1 MKQEK
6 QEKRGVLAGF
16 LGEPTPSKAS
26 GFAFTLAAILPQVLF
41 FAVLAFA
48 PAAGEEKPD
57 WYLYASFLVPQLSFA
72 LVALLVKNWKGES
85 LKASFKAQTSCKKR
99 YYFIAVA
106 MQIGLLSL
114 SYLNAWFLQLLG
126 GIGYVDEGIDLPS
139 LNGFGFVGV
148 LVTVALLPAIF
159 EEIFFRGVLLSGL
172 KSFGMLGGALLCGAL
187 FSLYHENPAQ
197 TVYQFVCG
205 FAFAWAAIKA
215 GSILPTVLAHFLN
228 NAFVL
233 FTEKFGYPPA
243 LEYALLILSIT
254 CLIFTVVWFAV
265 FDREQNEPA
274 KGDKSEKVAFFKWS
288 AIGIGFC
295 LLVWILAL
303 ATGIVG

>member
-1 MKQEK
+1 MKRQRR
-6 QEKRGVLAGF
+6 EKRGILAEF
-16 LGEPTPSKAS
+16 LGEPTPSKAA

-48 PAAGEEKPD
+48 PAAGEQKPD

-72 LVALLVKNWKGES
+72 LVALFFKSWKGES

-114 SYLNAWFLQLLG
+114 SYLNAWFLELLG
-126 GIGYVDEGIDLPS
+126 EIGYVDEGIHLPS
-139 LNGFGFVGV
+139 LNGVGFVGV
-148 LVTVALLPAIF
+148 LVSVALLPAIF

-172 KSFGMLGGALLCGAL
+172 KSFGKLGGALLCGAL

-205 FAFAWAAIKA
+205 FAFAWVAIKA
-215 GSILPTVLAHFLN
+215 GSILPTVIAHFLN

-233 FTEKFGYPPA
+233 LTEKFGYPPA
-243 LEYALLILSIT
+243 LEYALLILSIA

-265 FDREQNEPA
+265 FDRERGESEKA
-274 KGDKSEKVAFFKWS
+274 DKSEKIAFFKWS
-288 AIGIGFC
+288 GVGIAFC
-295 LLVWILAL
+295 AFVWILVL
-303 ATGIVG
+303 VTGIIG